1 MDCKRDCNWNYDG
14 ICCSDELDYRY
25 DEATGDDNCPLW
37 LRPNF
42 DEYFHDTL
50 DYIRESIKRMNISK
64 LEQVKY
70 AIDQIN
76 IECETKERLER
87 GGYSFGSCNI
97 CKTKECKYNPNISI
111 AEKFNRL
118 IGDNKNIHKISDWR
132 CD

>member
-14 ICCSDELDYRY
+14 ICCSDELDDKYE
-25 DEATGDDNCPLW
+25 EATGDDNCPLW

-42 DEYFHDTL
+42 YKYFNDTY
-50 DYIRESIKRMNISK
+50 DYIEESIRHMNISK

-97 CKTKECKYNPNISI
+97 CKTTECKYNRYNQSIS
-111 AEKFNRL
+111 EMCNRL
-118 IGDNKNIHKISDWR
+118 INNNDENKIN
-132 CD
+132 